1 MRLYKTVSNWL
12 SLTAVE
18 ILISNITVSFFSFLL
33 FLYLPTAAVAIVWQQ
48 KGGKSTFPCT
58 ANKVRLSSQ
67 LALAPFDGQGK
78 KLKLQQLKRSD
89 SDISPTTFLQCHRLT
104 PYFFS
109 ITVRVKF
116 SLQIC
121 PDGFKTE
128 KKQKKN
134 VRKQNALKIRFF
146 FFAIAVFGFLRNI
159 FAVTHNI
166 GMRPRHCTHIFH
178 IS

>member
-1 MRLYKTVSNWL
+1 MRLCKTVNNRL
-12 SLTAVE
+12 SLTVVE

-33 FLYLPTAAVAIVWQQ
+33 FLYLQTAAIATVWQQ

-58 ANKVRLSSQ
+58 ANKVCLSSQ

-78 KLKLQQLKRSD
+78 KLKLQQRKHSD

-104 PYFFS
+104 PYFFLLQS
-109 ITVRVKF
+109 ESNFHFKF
-116 SLQIC
+116 ALTASKLKK
-121 PDGFKTE
+121 KT
-128 KKQKKN
+128 KN
-134 VRKQNALKIRFF
+134 KHKETECTENSYFF
-146 FFAIAVFGFLRNI
+146 CAIAVFGFLRNI

-166 GMRPRHCTHIFH
+166 GIRSLHCTHIFH